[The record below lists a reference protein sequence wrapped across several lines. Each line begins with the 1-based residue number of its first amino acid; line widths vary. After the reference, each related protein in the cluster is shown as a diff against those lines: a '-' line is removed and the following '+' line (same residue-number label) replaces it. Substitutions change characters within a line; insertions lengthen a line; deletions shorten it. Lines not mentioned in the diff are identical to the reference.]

1 MMMMMVLLGP
11 SLIKQCIVCWRDS
24 IQNNTTT
31 TTTTII
37 NNTNTKQDDGVVGEL
52 QQPALY

>member
-31 TTTTII
+31 TTTII